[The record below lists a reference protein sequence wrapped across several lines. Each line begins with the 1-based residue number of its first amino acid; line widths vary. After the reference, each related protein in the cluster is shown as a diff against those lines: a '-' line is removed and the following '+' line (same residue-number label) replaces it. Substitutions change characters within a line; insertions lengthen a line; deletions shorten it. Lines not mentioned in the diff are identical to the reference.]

1 MSIFNETGRKSRAW
15 WLYMVKRAGNSPG
28 INPIRKAARID
39 WASANDAIKDL
50 AAGGYLEIG
59 GNVHKHYNLTSMGHR
74 YINEHKLELE
84 EFRPESAI
92 ATEVTHAVPQF
103 PEQVS
108 RVDINSAP
116 PIVFTKKPAKQPN
129 MPSAPPPSAVEPVKP
144 GLPAPSQGIIVTPK
158 PKSFKAEF
166 RRVLVDILLEK
177 YTDQV
182 TAADVMQRLEAE
194 RE

>member
-129 MPSAPPPSAVEPVKP
+129 MPSAPPPVGRRARKTRPTGAIARHYCYAQTQKLQSRVSACIGRYLAREVHR
-144 GLPAPSQGIIVTPK
+144 PSYGC
-158 PKSFKAEF
+158 
-166 RRVLVDILLEK
+166 RR
-177 YTDQV
+177 Y
-182 TAADVMQRLEAE
+182 AAIGGRT
-194 RE
+194 